1 MNRIHYF
8 ESPKQKKKK
17 SAREKA
23 MEFAKK
29 IEKPKTINKEDI
41 YRRKGDDED
50 IDRFAPKA
58 LDLRIENEKIKHFYS
73 KFV

>member
-1 MNRIHYF
+1 
-8 ESPKQKKKK
+8 
-17 SAREKA
+17 